1 MIMHGHTDGHTHGQP
16 ENNMSPV
23 TNNSYCSMVRRKKRS
38 YCLCCYWRR
47 CRNKMATT
55 LHQQHNVYVP
65 SDVRTAMTRDLSR
78 DVMELNDSLLQPS
91 FYDVTDT
98 SQLWNSWIMTSSPA
112 ANDSGVFLSQF
123 VDDQC
128 SPGTTPANDVK
139 LEHVTEETLI
149 SAANPRYDIKVEN
162 PSEMLPT
169 SVCSAAGIPSDD
181 VIEESPCL
189 SPLPFTEE
197 QIVCIC
203 VCLQQRRD
211 MEKLDA
217 FLSTLRS
224 TCHCERHSALRSYL
238 ACHSQITHSSRENCA
253 DDETQWPSSE
263 LLDALLSSV
272 SHVAYHRGRYHE
284 LYSVLQSHRFS
295 PVYHV
300 SLQQLW
306 YEAHYAEAT
315 SLRRRPLNAVD
326 KYRIRRK
333 HPLPTTIW
341 DGEQTVY
348 CFKVC
353 RTMSSLTVSVNYRP
367 RLLLLSSAQ
376 TLKTWGP
383 KLPNFG
389 GFATKYPLRANIF
402 GTKRAADKSKCIFK
416 SRSAA
421 CIFSKFGQLS
431 STNCYKQACYRRQ
444 FALQR
449 VHCVSKNRTPTEG
462 RHKFG

>member
-1 MIMHGHTDGHTHGQP
+1 
-16 ENNMSPV
+16 
-23 TNNSYCSMVRRKKRS
+23 
-38 YCLCCYWRR
+38 
-47 CRNKMATT
+47 MATT

-65 SDVRTAMTRDLSR
+65 SDVRTAVTRDLSR
-78 DVMELNDSLLQPS
+78 DVIELNDSLLQPS

-98 SQLWNSWIMTSSPA
+98 SQLCDAWIMTSSPA
-112 ANDSGVFLSQF
+112 ANDSGVFLSQS

-169 SVCSAAGIPSDD
+169 AVWPAAGIPSDD

-211 MEKLDA
+211 IDKLDA

-224 TCHCERHSALRSYL
+224 TCHCQRHSALRPYL
-238 ACHSQITHSSRENCA
+238 AGRSQITHSSRENCA
-253 DDETQWPSSE
+253 DDETSE
-263 LLDALLSSV
+263 LVDALLSSV

-341 DGEQTVY
+341 DGEHTVY

-353 RTMSSLTVSVNYRP
+353 RTMSFLTVSVNY

-376 TLKTWGP
+376 TLKTWAP
-383 KLPNFG
+383 KLPNLG
-389 GFATKYPLRANIF
+389 GFGWFCDEISSKSEYFRNETRCRKKVNRFSNQEALRVYSQNLVNFRPLTATSRPAI
-402 GTKRAADKSKCIFK
+402 AAKPRCSV
-416 SRSAA
+416 
-421 CIFSKFGQLS
+421 
-431 STNCYKQACYRRQ
+431 YR
-444 FALQR
+444 
-449 VHCVSKNRTPTEG
+449 G
-462 RHKFG
+462 D